1 MNKVA
6 ATLVVAVMMAAG
18 LVVASG
24 GSASAHCAPTQYA
37 GCFRTV
43 TKVTATK
50 RVPKGTRATVC
61 VTVNVASGSARP
73 LGTVT
78 MSIKKRRSAK
88 VIRRDVE
95 YFGGKVC
102 MVTRKFKKKGR
113 YTVTAVYRSPDGSV
127 FYDSSGRARFKV
139 TPTRR

>member
-1 MNKVA
+1 MKRLVA
-6 ATLVVAVMMAAG
+6 TAIAAVLLTAG
-18 LVVASG
+18 LVVATG

-61 VTVNVASGSARP
+61 VTVAVASGSATP
-73 LGTVT
+73 NGTVVVA
-78 MSIKKRRSAK
+78 MKKRRSTK
-88 VIRRDVE
+88 TFTREVD

-102 MVTRKFKKKGR
+102 IVTRKFTKKGR
-113 YTVTAVYRSPDGSV
+113 YTVTATYRSPSGSV
-127 FYDSSGRARFKV
+127 FYNSTGKARFKV
-139 TPTRR
+139 IPNR